1 MKQPQCMMQPKL
13 QKQKLALADSDWH
26 SSKLKITQKMPNDI
40 TKKMLGK
47 SRRLI
52 NAERHPGAC
61 TKRSHTG
68 HQDTCPLWGHS
79 LLKLLFKLK
88 HTQYRIVVAP
98 PVPMSTC
105 VFLPIGCRTLID
117 TETHTTALT
126 VYISGDTINPVSP
139 YNNLIHLR
147 AWLATVCIRT
157 YRLES
162 LSCTQH
168 W

>member
-1 MKQPQCMMQPKL
+1 
-13 QKQKLALADSDWH
+13 
-26 SSKLKITQKMPNDI
+26 
-40 TKKMLGK
+40 MLGK

-61 TKRSHTG
+61 TKLSHTG

-105 VFLPIGCRTLID
+105 VFLPTGCRTLID

-126 VYISGDTINPVSP
+126 VYISGDTISP
-139 YNNLIHLR
+139 PSL
-147 AWLATVCIRT
+147 CIRQPYTPAGLVSHSLHHT
-157 YRLES
+157 YIQIGKSVLYTALIARCQLTKLKAKES
-162 LSCTQH
+162 SFHSFGLTSPEGL
-168 W
+168 